1 MITSVLYS
9 WIRCWISPRSMGY
22 RLDPLPNRISS
33 LLPLSFIHPRPP
45 LPHLAHPDPPLL
57 PCPTHA
63 PPPMPHPSHHPLQ
76 QRQLEIYCQKQEWG
90 ESQRAYPGM
99 SAKQVSKQYI
109 IRSLSVWGHSEDS
122 TKHSH
127 KQQLLDIQQL
137 KQITDSTTATRQLSS
152 LKPNDES
159 RRKGNK
165 ERRKWKQAMTHFSSV
180 YSLLFYEI
188 VIHAWT
194 WWRWWKVVK
203 EPA

>member
-33 LLPLSFIHPRPP
+33 PLPPSFIHPHPP

-76 QRQLEIYCQKQEWG
+76 QRQLEIYCQNQEWG

-99 SAKQVSKQYI
+99 SAKQVSKQHT
-109 IRSLSVWGHSEDS
+109 IRSLSEWGHSEDS
-122 TKHSH
+122 TKAQPQAAAIGYSTT
-127 KQQLLDIQQL
+127 KR
-137 KQITDSTTATRQLSS
+137 QITDSTSCPSALIPQT
-152 LKPNDES
+152 K
-159 RRKGNK
+159 
-165 ERRKWKQAMTHFSSV
+165 
-180 YSLLFYEI
+180 
-188 VIHAWT
+188 
-194 WWRWWKVVK
+194 
-203 EPA
+203 